1 MDRIRGEG
9 KEVFGVL
16 AGSSLFFLVLFVS
29 FLFGG
34 GLPALCRLPL
44 SEFLFGLRW
53 APEETPASYS
63 ILPMIAGTGLVT
75 GGAVLLA
82 APLGILAAVY
92 IKEYCSP
99 RFAEL
104 YRGMLAVL
112 AGIPSVV
119 YGFFGML
126 VLVPGIRSWLG
137 GTGNSLLAA
146 ILLLAFMLLPTVT
159 EISGSALA
167 EVPAEWP
174 LGARA
179 LGAGKIRAIF
189 FVELP
194 AAAKGLR
201 TGVLLAVSRA
211 MGETMAVSMV
221 AGNQARL
228 PGGLL
233 DGVRTLTSGIA
244 MEMGYAAGL
253 HRQVLYAMGMVLL
266 GFMILA
272 GLLHGRED

>member
-1 MDRIRGEG
+1 
-9 KEVFGVL
+9 
-16 AGSSLFFLVLFVS
+16 
-29 FLFGG
+29 
-34 GLPALCRLPL
+34 
-44 SEFLFGLRW
+44 
-53 APEETPASYS
+53 
-63 ILPMIAGTGLVT
+63 
-75 GGAVLLA
+75 
-82 APLGILAAVY
+82 
-92 IKEYCSP
+92 
-99 RFAEL
+99 
-104 YRGMLAVL
+104 MLAVL

-272 GLLHGRED
+272 GMIWRKRK